1 MRNLL
6 VAHIPILIALAF
18 IGNARSQASA
28 PETRAEVKADTQAAR
43 KAGDMEFGEEGLKAN
58 EAHPERYP
66 KKAASSA
73 ETRADVK
80 ADLANARKAGQ
91 LPSGDLD
98 RTPAQVNPKRYPQ
111 APAASGLTR
120 DEVKAET
127 KAAQRAGDVQVGD
140 LGKTQA
146 EEDPPRYAG
155 APAKPPKLKATQLKF
170 KPAHPLFHKK
180 AAAASAPA
188 SAN

>member
-73 ETRADVK
+73 ETRADVRPT
-80 ADLANARKAGQ
+80 LPMHAR
-91 LPSGDLD
+91 
-98 RTPAQVNPKRYPQ
+98 RVNCLLVTST
-111 APAASGLTR
+111 AL
-120 DEVKAET
+120 
-127 KAAQRAGDVQVGD
+127 
-140 LGKTQA
+140 
-146 EEDPPRYAG
+146 PPRSIRS
-155 APAKPPKLKATQLKF
+155 ATRRRQQ
-170 KPAHPLFHKK
+170 PRG
-180 AAAASAPA
+180 
-188 SAN
+188 